1 MNSLIRGSLKNPHA
15 VTVFGLALL
24 MLGVLTLRRIPIDIL
39 PVFKSPAVQ
48 ILTFFGGMP
57 AVGMEKSI
65 TNRMERGTG
74 MANGVARQES
84 RSIVGVSLVRNYF
97 QPGVDPNGALTE
109 EASLAAWEY
118 PTMPPG
124 TLPPVVLPFDPTSTV
139 PVSLVALDSK
149 KRIRAGLVRCGSIR
163 SPQHGD
169 EQAWSHRAG
178 CVRWQD
184 SRGHDVSGSHADASA
199 PFITVGCHERDGQF
213 QCLLANR

>member
-1 MNSLIRGSLKNPHA
+1 MNGLILGALRNPYA
-15 VTVFGLALL
+15 ATVAALALL
-24 MLGVLTLRRIPIDIL
+24 LLGVLTLTRISIDIL
-39 PVFKSPAVQ
+39 PAFRSPAVQ
-48 ILTFFGGMP
+48 ILTFYGGMP

-109 EASLAAWEY
+109 EMSLAAWEY

-139 PVSLVALDSK
+139 
-149 KRIRAGLVRCGSIR
+149 
-163 SPQHGD
+163 
-169 EQAWSHRAG
+169 
-178 CVRWQD
+178 
-184 SRGHDVSGSHADASA
+184 
-199 PFITVGCHERDGQF
+199 
-213 QCLLANR
+213 